1 VSSPEGVTWFFKKGL
16 QGRSSSV
23 EVAFCEEKDTSHVVL
38 KSAGIRQSFTLHITT
53 ARKPL

>member
-1 VSSPEGVTWFFKKGL
+1 VRSPKGVTWFFRKGRR
-16 QGRSSSV
+16 GRSIAI

-38 KSAGIRQSFTLHITT
+38 KSAGIRQSITLHITT